1 MLQFQQVSKRYPDG
15 HQALRSVSCE
25 IPRGEFTFITGHS
38 GAGKSTLL
46 KLVALIERPS
56 AGDIRVD
63 GVSLASLPARRIPQ
77 LRRSMGLVFQ
87 DYRLIPDRTVF
98 DNVALPLVV
107 SGTASAEIGKRVRA
121 ALDKVGLLDK
131 ERAYPITLSGGEQQ
145 RVGIARAVVARPSLL
160 LADEPTG
167 NLDAELSDEIMDL
180 FLDFHHHGV
189 TVLIATHDQRQIARL
204 GKRMLRL
211 AHGELVHDS
220 QTDAPRSTLL

>member
-15 HQALRSVSCE
+15 HHALRSVSCE

-77 LRRSMGLVFQ
+77 LRRAMGLVFQ

-98 DNVALPLVV
+98 DNVALALQVT
-107 SGTASAEIGKRVRA
+107 GAYTHQEIQRRVRA
-121 ALDKVGLLDK
+121 ALDKLGLLGL
-131 ERAYPITLSGGEQQ
+131 EREFPPGLSGGEQQ
-145 RVGIARAVVARPSLL
+145 RVGIARAVVTRPPLL

-167 NLDAELSDEIMDL
+167 NLDPPLSVEIMAL
-180 FLDFHHHGV
+180 FEQFARVGV
-189 TVLIATHDQRQIARL
+189 TVVVATHDMALVRNFAHRVVS
-204 GKRMLRL
+204 LR
-211 AHGELVHDS
+211 AGEIVPGDDS
-220 QTDAPRSTLL
+220 SGL

>member
-15 HQALRSVSCE
+15 HHALRSINCE
-25 IPRGEFTFITGHS
+25 IHRGEFTFITGHS

-87 DYRLIPDRTVF
+87 DYRLIPDRSVF
-98 DNVALPLVV
+98 DNVAIALQVTGAYTSQEV
-107 SGTASAEIGKRVRA
+107 QRRVRA
-121 ALDKVGLLDK
+121 ALDKVGLLGL
-131 ERAYPITLSGGEQQ
+131 EREFPPGLSGGEQQ
-145 RVGIARAVVARPSLL
+145 RVGIARAVVTRPPLL

-167 NLDAELSDEIMDL
+167 NLDPLLSVEIMSL
-180 FLDFHHHGV
+180 FEQFARIGV
-189 TVLIATHDQRQIARL
+189 TVVVATHDVALVSNFAHRVVS
-204 GKRMLRL
+204 LR
-211 AHGELVHDS
+211 AGERVPDDDDVSL
-220 QTDAPRSTLL
+220 